1 MYSRIIVFFLAFIVP
16 VVGFSE
22 EDDVALDRV
31 HVSLNPVNLQR
42 GARTFVNYCLGC
54 HSASGFRYAGFEKI
68 GLKKEEIL
76 TYLGPDKESKDFLIS
91 SMYHP
96 DAEKWFGVVPPDLS
110 WIARSRGVDWIYTYL
125 RSFYRDNDRPNG
137 WNNVIFPSVNMPNVF
152 HDLSG
157 VRSVTF
163 EEVRAVRDNLGN
175 LSGYKRVIKTYPGDG
190 SHKETVENLSDLNHL
205 PSHRTIWGE
214 YKGGVVSPVKYD
226 NLITDL
232 VSFLSYMAEP
242 KLEERESIG
251 FFFITWLLILSGLLY
266 ALKSDFWSDVD

>member
-1 MYSRIIVFFLAFIVP
+1 MVFLLAFMVP

-22 EDDVALDRV
+22 EDGVALDRARI
-31 HVSLNPVNLQR
+31 SLNPVNLQR
-42 GARTFVNYCLGC
+42 GARTFVNYCMGC
-54 HSASGFRYAGFEKI
+54 HSASGFRYAGLQKI

-76 TYLGPDKESKDFLIS
+76 TYLAPDRKISDFLIS
-91 SMYHP
+91 SMNHS
-96 DAEKWFGVVPPDLS
+96 DAEKWFGVIPPDLS
-110 WIARSRGVDWIYTYL
+110 WVARSRGVDWVYTYL

-137 WNNVIFPSVNMPNVF
+137 WNNVAFPSVNMPNIF
-152 HDLSG
+152 HDLGG

-163 EEVRAVRDNLGN
+163 EEVREIHDDSGN
-175 LSGYKRVIKTYPGDG
+175 LSGYKRLIKTYPGDG
-190 SHKETVENLSDLNHL
+190 SHKETVESL
-205 PSHRTIWGE
+205 PGVNYSPYHRTIWGE
-214 YKGGVVSPVKYD
+214 YKGGLVTPVKYD

-232 VSFLSYMAEP
+232 VSFLSYIAEP